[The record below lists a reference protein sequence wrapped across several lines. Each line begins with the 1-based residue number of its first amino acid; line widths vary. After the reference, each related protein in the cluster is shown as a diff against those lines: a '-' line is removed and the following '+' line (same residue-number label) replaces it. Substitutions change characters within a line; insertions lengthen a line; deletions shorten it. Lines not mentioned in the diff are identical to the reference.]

1 MSEEECEGEGER
13 ERLVGRGREGG
24 GKITCKLYQS
34 NPPDG
39 SCS

>member
-24 GKITCKLYQS
+24 GKNCTNQIHQMAHVHEI
-34 NPPDG
+34 
-39 SCS
+39 